1 MTPSMPSRYAVFGQ
15 PIAHSR
21 SPRIHAL
28 FGAQLGIA
36 VDYRA
41 IEAGRGEFADR
52 VEAFAQHG
60 GGANVTLPLKEDAL
74 ALCGDLSERARR
86 AGSVNTLIREGERWR
101 GDSTDGI
108 GLLRDLRERQACDP
122 HDLRVLLLGA
132 GGAARAAAFA
142 LADAG
147 VRELVISNRTLKRA
161 EALALAI
168 GDAAHVGVRAWN
180 TLASAREFDLIVN
193 ATAAGHANA
202 PLDVPSTLLSAPTLC
217 YDLSYGK
224 AASAFL
230 GSARKAGA
238 TRLSDGLG
246 MLVEQAAESFF
257 LWHGARPDTAPVYA
271 ELRASPAVPAKR

>member
-1 MTPSMPSRYAVFGQ
+1 MSLRYAVFGQ
-15 PIAHSR
+15 PIAHSL

-36 VDYRA
+36 LDYRA

-52 VEAFAQHG
+52 VEAFAHEG
-60 GGANVTLPLKEDAL
+60 GRGANVTLPLKEDAL
-74 ALCGDLSERARR
+74 ALCADLSERARR
-86 AGSVNTLIREGERWR
+86 AGSVNTLIREGQRWR

-108 GLLRDLRERQACDP
+108 GLLRDLRERRACDP

-147 VRELVISNRTLKRA
+147 VRELVIANRTLKRA

-168 GDAAHVGVRAWN
+168 GDKAHVGVRAWDA
-180 TLASAREFDLIVN
+180 LASARSFDLVVN

-202 PLDVPSTLLSAPTLC
+202 AFEVPPALLATQTLC

-224 AASAFL
+224 AAAAFL
-230 GSARKAGA
+230 EAARKSGA
-238 TRLSDGLG
+238 TRLGDGLG

-271 ELRASPAVPAKR
+271 ELRAAAAAPATNR

>member
-1 MTPSMPSRYAVFGQ
+1 MSLRYAVFGQ
-15 PIAHSR
+15 PIAHSL

-28 FGAQLGIA
+28 FGARLGIA
-36 VDYRA
+36 LDYRA

-52 VEAFAQHG
+52 VEAFAHEG
-60 GGANVTLPLKEDAL
+60 GRGANVTLPLKEDAL
-74 ALCGDLSERARR
+74 ALCADLSERARR
-86 AGSVNTLIREGERWR
+86 AGSVNTLIREGQRWR

-108 GLLRDLRERQACDP
+108 GLLRDLRERRACDP

-147 VRELVISNRTLKRA
+147 VRELVIANRTLKRA

-168 GDAAHVGVRAWN
+168 GDKAHVGVRAWDA
-180 TLASAREFDLIVN
+180 LASARSFDLVVN

-202 PLDVPSTLLSAPTLC
+202 AFEVPPALLATQTLC

-224 AASAFL
+224 AAAAFL
-230 GSARKAGA
+230 EAARKSGA
-238 TRLSDGLG
+238 TRLGDGLG

-271 ELRASPAVPAKR
+271 ELRAAAAAPATDR